1 MLFRSVYQ
9 MKVRNK
15 KKKKKKRKG
24 FGWIKMSRRIVLETC
39 NLSNVN
45 ITNVGDCLYF
55 IPLLSVSAL
64 CMNATGS
71 EMNLQILLDFI

>member
-1 MLFRSVYQ
+1 

-15 KKKKKKRKG
+15 EKKKRKG
-24 FGWIKMSRRIVLETC
+24 FGWIKMSGRIVFETC

-64 CMNATGS
+64 SMKATV
-71 EMNLQILLDFI
+71 LK